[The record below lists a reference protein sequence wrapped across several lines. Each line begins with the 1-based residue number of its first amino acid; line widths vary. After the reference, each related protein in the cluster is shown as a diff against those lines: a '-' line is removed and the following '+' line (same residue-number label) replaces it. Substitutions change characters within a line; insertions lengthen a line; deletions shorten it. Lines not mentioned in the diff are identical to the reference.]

1 MAQNKNNII
10 NFKTAQDTKNA
21 AQNIIAKAQAVEG
34 ERKGMF
40 EQLLSEVEKVNPA
53 LGGFD
58 ELAALLTLPDEQFIL
73 ISPIFLDELEKS
85 FNNIDDKLF
94 LAQAMNAAGTKVEDM
109 QEAYT
114 KLINSIDEN
123 FGEFLTTPKRDFL
136 KRLLSITYN
145 SIADVQG
152 VTKRIVQVPI
162 ELTSENA
169 QIPKYAHLG
178 DGAVDLYSPA
188 DYTINPGET
197 IIIPCDIKVALPY
210 GYAFLIH
217 PRSGTS
223 AKTKL
228 RVANSVG
235 LVDSQY
241 KGVIGV
247 IIENI
252 EPPIK
257 DITYEFDDN
266 GRPVLTS
273 VLHGQ
278 SYTISKGERFAQ
290 MRLVEVPTANF
301 FQVESVEGIGD
312 DRGGGFGSSGTN

>member
-1 MAQNKNNII
+1 MDQNNIASFANLEEAKKVAQNLSEQKEESI
-10 NFKTAQDTKNA
+10 KQ
-21 AQNIIAKAQAVEG
+21 
-34 ERKGMF
+34 RKGAF
-40 EQLLSEVEKVNPA
+40 EAIFEGVSKINPE

-58 ELAALLTLPDEQFIL
+58 EISVLLTLPDSQFIVL
-73 ISPIFLDELEKS
+73 APIFLDELEKS
-85 FNNIDDKLF
+85 FNNIEDKLF
-94 LAQAMNAAGTKVEDM
+94 VAQAINATGQRMEDILKIY
-109 QEAYT
+109 AT
-114 KLINSIDEN
+114 LIDSIDT
-123 FGEFLTTPKRDFL
+123 EFATILSTPKRDFL
-136 KRLLSITYN
+136 KRVLSISYN
-145 SIADVQG
+145 SIAETEG
-152 VTKRIVQVPI
+152 ITKRIVQIPI

-169 QIPKYAHLG
+169 KVPTYAHLG

-188 DYTINPGET
+188 DYTIKPGET

-228 RVANSVG
+228 RIANSVG

-247 IIENI
+247 IVENI

-301 FQVESVEGIGD
+301 FQVESVDGIGD
-312 DRGGGFGSSGTN
+312 DRGGGFGSSGKN

>member
-1 MAQNKNNII
+1 MAQNKII
-10 NFKTAQDTKNA
+10 TFEDARKA
-21 AQNIIAKAQAVEG
+21 AQAIQAGQEQQT
-34 ERKGMF
+34 EKRKSIF
-40 EQLLSEVEKVNPA
+40 ENLLKEIENVNPQ
-53 LGGFD
+53 LGGF
-58 ELAALLTLPDEQFIL
+58 EEMAMMLALPEDQFNIL
-73 ISPIFLDELEKS
+73 APIFLEELEKS
-85 FNNIDDKLF
+85 FNNVDDRLF
-94 LAQAMNAAGTKVEDM
+94 IAQAVNASGQKVEDIQATYM
-109 QEAYT
+109 A
-114 KLINSIDEN
+114 LIDSIDEQ
-123 FGEFLTTPKRDFL
+123 FASMLTAQKRTFL
-136 KRLLSITYN
+136 KRILSISYN
-145 SIADVQG
+145 ALAETEG

-169 QIPKYAHLG
+169 QIPKYANLG

-197 IIIPCDIKVALPY
+197 AIIPCDIKVALPY

-235 LVDSQY
+235 LIDSQY

-266 GRPVLTS
+266 GRPILTS

-301 FQVESVEGIGD
+301 YQVESVAGIGD

>member
-1 MAQNKNNII
+1 MDQNNII
-10 NFKTAQDTKNA
+10 NFTTVKDAQKAAQDTVA
-21 AQNIIAKAQAVEG
+21 RVQAIES
-34 ERKGMF
+34 ERRGIF
-40 EQLLSEVEKVNPA
+40 EQLLNEVEKVNPA

-58 ELAALLTLPDEQFIL
+58 ELAILLTLPDEQFAI
-73 ISPIFLDELEKS
+73 IYPVFLAELEKS
-85 FNNIDDKLF
+85 LNNIDDKLF
-94 LAQAMNAAGTKVEDM
+94 LAQAMNAAGMKVEDM
-109 QEAYT
+109 QEAYS
-114 KLINSIDEN
+114 KLIISIDEN
-123 FGEFLTTPKRDFL
+123 FGELLTVPKKDFL
-136 KRLLSITYN
+136 KRMLSITYN
-145 SIADVQG
+145 SIAEVQG

-162 ELTSENA
+162 ELTSEEA
-169 QIPKYAHLG
+169 KVPKYAHLG

-188 DYTINPGET
+188 DYTIKPGET
-197 IIIPCDIKVALPY
+197 VIIPCDIKVALPY

-228 RVANSVG
+228 RVANSIG

-247 IIENI
+247 IVENI
-252 EPPIK
+252 EPSIK
-257 DITYEFDDN
+257 DITYEFDDKN
-266 GRPVLTS
+266 RPILTS

-301 FQVESVEGIGD
+301 FQVESVDGIGE
-312 DRGGGFGSSGTN
+312 DRGGGFGSSGIN

>member
-1 MAQNKNNII
+1 MDQSKNKNKII
-10 NFKTAQDTKNA
+10 NFEDARQAARKVVNQAQQQT
-21 AQNIIAKAQAVEG
+21 QEQ
-34 ERKGMF
+34 KGMF
-40 EQLLSEVEKVNPA
+40 ETLMKEVENINPA
-53 LGGFD
+53 LGGFE
-58 ELAALLTLPDEQFIL
+58 ELASLLSLPDEQFAL
-73 ISPIFLDELEKS
+73 IAPIFLDELQKS
-85 FNNIDDKLF
+85 MNNIDDKLF
-94 LAQAMNAAGTKVEDM
+94 LIQAMNASGTKLEDL
-109 QEAYT
+109 QQSY
-114 KLINSIDEN
+114 LQLNQHIDAQFATILSAN
-123 FGEFLTTPKRDFL
+123 KRDFL
-136 KRLLSITYN
+136 KRLLAITYN
-145 SIADVQG
+145 CIAEAEG
-152 VTKRIVQVPI
+152 VARKVIQIPI

-197 IIIPCDIKVALPY
+197 VIIPCDIKVALPY

-228 RVANSVG
+228 RIANSVG

-266 GRPVLTS
+266 GRPILTS

-301 FQVESVEGIGD
+301 FQVESVDGIGD
-312 DRGGGFGSSGTN
+312 DRGGGFGSTSKF

>member
-1 MAQNKNNII
+1 MDQNKKKII
-10 NFKTAQDTKNA
+10 NFEDARQAARDMVNHGEQQVA
-21 AQNIIAKAQAVEG
+21 AQKSI
-34 ERKGMF
+34 F
-40 EQLLSEVEKVNPA
+40 ENLMQEIQTVNPA
-53 LGGFD
+53 LGGME
-58 ELAALLTLPDEQFIL
+58 ELGAILTLPDEHFAL
-73 ISPIFLDELEKS
+73 IAPVFLEELQKS
-85 FNNIDDKLF
+85 MNNIDDRLF
-94 LAQAMNAAGTKVEDM
+94 LVQAMNASGAKLEDLQQSYLQLSLHIDSEFSNLLSAG
-109 QEAYT
+109 
-114 KLINSIDEN
+114 
-123 FGEFLTTPKRDFL
+123 KRDFL
-136 KRLLSITYN
+136 KRMLAITYN
-145 SIADVQG
+145 CISEAEGIAR
-152 VTKRIVQVPI
+152 RIVQIPI

-169 QIPKYAHLG
+169 QIPKYANLG

-188 DYTINPGET
+188 DYTIKPGET
-197 IIIPCDIKVALPY
+197 VIIPCDIKVALPY

-228 RVANSVG
+228 RIANSIG

-247 IIENI
+247 IVENI

-257 DITYEFDDN
+257 DITYEFDDSS
-266 GRPVLTS
+266 RPVLTS

-301 FQVESVEGIGD
+301 FQVESVAGIGD
-312 DRGGGFGSSGTN
+312 DRGGGFGSSGNN

>member
-10 NFKTAQDTKNA
+10 KFEDARKA
-21 AQNIIAKAQAVEG
+21 AQAVNQASQDKIEQKQG
-34 ERKGMF
+34 AF
-40 EQLLSEVEKVNPA
+40 EKLFTGIEQVTPS

-58 ELAALLTLPDEQFIL
+58 ELAMMLELPEEQFALLG
-73 ISPIFLDELEKS
+73 PIFLDELEKGY
-85 FNNIDDKLF
+85 NNVQDKIF
-94 LAQAMNAAGTKVEDM
+94 IAQAVNAAGQKMEDIEAVFM
-109 QEAYT
+109 Q
-114 KLINSIDEN
+114 LINSIDT
-123 FGEFLTTPKRDFL
+123 EFSEVLSAQKRDFL
-136 KRLLSITYN
+136 KRILSISYN
-145 SIADVQG
+145 SLAETEGII
-152 VTKRIVQVPI
+152 KRIVQVPI

-188 DYTINPGET
+188 DYTIKPGET

-228 RVANSVG
+228 RIANSVG

-247 IIENI
+247 IVENI

-257 DITYEFDDN
+257 DITYEFDDS
-266 GRPVLTS
+266 GRPILTS

-301 FQVESVEGIGD
+301 FQVESVDGIGD

>member
-1 MAQNKNNII
+1 MDQNKKIVT
-10 NFKTAQDTKNA
+10 FEDARKA
-21 AQNIIAKAQAVEG
+21 AQNLGEARVEVQKKKQG
-34 ERKGMF
+34 AF
-40 EQLLSEVEKVNPA
+40 EVLLDGVEKMNPA
-53 LGGFD
+53 LGGFN
-58 ELAALLTLPDEQFIL
+58 EMAVMLTLPDQQFIIL
-73 ISPIFLDELEKS
+73 APTFLEELEKTY
-85 FNNIDDKLF
+85 NNVEDKVF
-94 LAQAMNAAGTKVEDM
+94 IAQAINAKGQKLEDV
-109 QEAYT
+109 QKAYYE
-114 KLINSIDEN
+114 LINSLDDH
-123 FGEFLTTPKRDFL
+123 FKDTLSAPKRDFL
-136 KRLLSITYN
+136 KRVLSISYN
-145 SIADVQG
+145 AVAETEGVIKRVVQ
-152 VTKRIVQVPI
+152 IPI

-169 QIPKYAHLG
+169 QVPKYANLG

-188 DYTINPGET
+188 DYTIKPGET
-197 IIIPCDIKVALPY
+197 VIIPCDIKVALPY

-257 DITYEFDDN
+257 DITYEFDDG
-266 GRPVLTS
+266 GRPILTS

-301 FQVESVEGIGD
+301 FQVESVDGIGD
-312 DRGGGFGSSGTN
+312 DRGGGFGSSGNN

>member
-1 MAQNKNNII
+1 MDQNKII
-10 NFKTAQDTKNA
+10 HIEDAKKMAHKINDDQK
-21 AQNIIAKAQAVEG
+21 AKAK
-34 ERKGMF
+34 ERKSTF
-40 EQLLSEVEKVNPA
+40 EAILEGVNKINPA

-58 ELAALLTLPDEQFIL
+58 ELSMLLSLPEEQFSIL
-73 ISPIFLDELEKS
+73 GPIFLDELEKS
-85 FNNIDDKLF
+85 FNNIEDKIF
-94 LAQAMNAAGTKVEDM
+94 VAQAINATGQKMEDI
-109 QEAYT
+109 QQAYS
-114 KLINSIDEN
+114 KLIDSIDSQ
-123 FGEFLTTPKRDFL
+123 FATTLSVPKRDFL
-136 KRLLSITYN
+136 KRMLSISYN
-145 SIADVQG
+145 SIAETEGIV
-152 VTKRIVQVPI
+152 KRIVQVPI
-162 ELTSENA
+162 ELTSEDA
-169 QIPKYAHLG
+169 KIPKYAHLG

-257 DITYEFDDN
+257 DITYEFDDS
-266 GRPVLTS
+266 GRPILTS
-273 VLHGQ
+273 VLHGK

-301 FQVESVEGIGD
+301 YQVESVAGIGD
-312 DRGGGFGSSGTN
+312 DRGGGFGSSGVK

>member
-1 MAQNKNNII
+1 MAQNKII
-10 NFKTAQDTKNA
+10 NINDAKKA
-21 AQNIIAKAQAVEG
+21 ARKMTVQAEQAAA
-34 ERKGMF
+34 ERKSIFENLLQQVSEVNPQLGGM
-40 EQLLSEVEKVNPA
+40 EELGALLS
-53 LGGFD
+53 
-58 ELAALLTLPDEQFIL
+58 LPDEQFVL
-73 ISPIFLDELEKS
+73 IAPIFLEELQKS
-85 FNNIDDKLF
+85 INNIDDKL
-94 LAQAMNAAGTKVEDM
+94 LLIQAMNVSGTKLEDLRDS
-109 QEAYT
+109 YI
-114 KLINSIDEN
+114 KLNEQIDTQ
-123 FGEFLTTPKRDFL
+123 FATVLTEPKRDFL
-136 KRLLSITYN
+136 KQMLGMTYN
-145 SIADVQG
+145 CISEAEG
-152 VTKRIVQVPI
+152 VARRVVNIPI

-169 QIPKYAHLG
+169 KIPQYAHLG

-197 IIIPCDIKVALPY
+197 VIIPCDIKVALPY

-266 GRPVLTS
+266 GRPILTS
-273 VLHGQ
+273 VLHGK

-301 FQVESVEGIGD
+301 YQVESVSGIGE
-312 DRGGGFGSSGTN
+312 DRGGGFGSSGTR

>member
-1 MAQNKNNII
+1 MGQII
-10 NFKTAQDTKNA
+10 DFKTPEA
-21 AQNIIAKAQAVEG
+21 AKQAAENMTFKMQQVSE
-34 ERKGMF
+34 ERKSIF
-40 EQLLSEVEKVNPA
+40 ESLMNEVENINPS
-53 LGGFD
+53 LGGFE
-58 ELAALLTLPDEQFIL
+58 ELSALLTLPDEQFVL
-73 ISPIFLDELEKS
+73 ISPFFLDEMQKS
-85 FNNIDDKLF
+85 MNNIDDKL
-94 LAQAMNAAGTKVEDM
+94 LMVQAMNLNGTKLEEL

-114 KLINSIDEN
+114 KLIANIDEQ
-123 FGEFLTTPKRDFL
+123 FAEVLSAPKRDFL
-136 KRLLSITYN
+136 KQMLGITYN
-145 SIADVQG
+145 CIAEAEG
-152 VTKRIVQVPI
+152 VAKRIVNIPI

-169 QIPKYAHLG
+169 KIPTYAHLG

-197 IIIPCDIKVALPY
+197 VIIPCDIKVALPY

-228 RVANSVG
+228 RVANSIG

-247 IIENI
+247 IVENI

-257 DITYEFDDN
+257 DISYEFDDS
-266 GRPVLTS
+266 GRPVITS
-273 VLHGQ
+273 IEHGKP
-278 SYTISKGERFAQ
+278 YYIGKGERFAQ

-301 FQVESVEGIGD
+301 YEVETVSDIGD
-312 DRGGGFGSSGTN
+312 DRGGGFGSSGKN

>member
-10 NFKTAQDTKNA
+10 TFNDARKVAQGITEKH
-21 AQNIIAKAQAVEG
+21 AQAVQE
-34 ERKGMF
+34 KNNAF
-40 EQLLSEVEKVNPA
+40 ETLLNNVEKINPQ

-58 ELAALLTLPDEQFIL
+58 EFAMLLTLSDEQFVMIA
-73 ISPIFLDELEKS
+73 PIFLDELKRS
-85 FNNIDDKLF
+85 FNNTEDKLF
-94 LAQAMNAAGTKVEDM
+94 MAQAVNAAGARMEDILNS
-109 QEAYT
+109 YT
-114 KLINSIDEN
+114 QLIAQVDT
-123 FGEFLTTPKRDFL
+123 EFNTVLSAPKRDFL
-136 KRLLSITYN
+136 KQVLSASYN
-145 SIADVQG
+145 ALAETEG

-162 ELTSENA
+162 ELTSEDA
-169 QIPKYAHLG
+169 KIPKYANLG

-197 IIIPCDIKVALPY
+197 VIIPCDIKVALPY

-228 RVANSVG
+228 RVANSIG

-247 IIENI
+247 IVENI

-301 FQVESVEGIGD
+301 FQVESVSDIGD

>member
-1 MAQNKNNII
+1 MAQNKILTIQNSRNMANKITQEMAEKQTTKQGAFEKLFSEIEKI
-10 NFKTAQDTKNA
+10 NP
-21 AQNIIAKAQAVEG
+21 
-34 ERKGMF
+34 
-40 EQLLSEVEKVNPA
+40 S

-58 ELAALLTLPDEQFIL
+58 EFAILLSLPEEQFNIL
-73 ISPIFLDELEKS
+73 APVFLDELEKS
-85 FNNIDDKLF
+85 FNNVQDKIF
-94 LAQAMNAAGTKVEDM
+94 LAQAVNAAGQKIEDIQAAFAELM
-109 QEAYT
+109 D
-114 KLINSIDEN
+114 SIDTQFDN
-123 FGEFLTTPKRDFL
+123 ILTPQKRDFL
-136 KRLLSITYN
+136 KRIFSITYN
-145 SIADVQG
+145 SIAETEG
-152 VTKRIVQVPI
+152 ITKRIVQVPI

-197 IIIPCDIKVALPY
+197 VIIPCDIKVALPY

-252 EPPIK
+252 DPPIK
-257 DITYEFDDN
+257 DITYEFDDK
-266 GRPVLTS
+266 GRPILTS

-301 FQVESVEGIGD
+301 FQVESVDGIGD

>member
-10 NFKTAQDTKNA
+10 NFNDARAMANA
-21 AQNIIAKAQAVEG
+21 INQKSADSQVQKQSAFESLFEG
-34 ERKGMF
+34 I
-40 EQLLSEVEKVNPA
+40 EKVNPS
-53 LGGFD
+53 LGGF
-58 ELAALLTLPDEQFIL
+58 EEFSTLLALPDEHFVI
-73 ISPIFLDELEKS
+73 IAPVFLDELEKS
-85 FNNIDDKLF
+85 YNNVQDKIF
-94 LAQAMNAAGTKVEDM
+94 IAQAVNAAGQKLEDIQKVFFS
-109 QEAYT
+109 
-114 KLINSIDEN
+114 LIESIDKQ
-123 FGEFLTTPKRDFL
+123 FADIMSAPKRDFL
-136 KRLLSITYN
+136 KRVLSISYN
-145 SIADVQG
+145 SLAETEG
-152 VTKRIVQVPI
+152 VIKRTVQVPI

-169 QIPKYAHLG
+169 KIPQYAHLG
-178 DGAVDLYSPA
+178 DGALDLYSPD

-197 IIIPCDIKVALPY
+197 VIIPCDIKVALPY

-228 RVANSVG
+228 RVANSIG

-247 IIENI
+247 IVENI

-257 DITYEFDDN
+257 DISYEFDDS
-266 GRPVLTS
+266 GRPILTS

-301 FQVESVEGIGD
+301 YQVESVANIGD
-312 DRGGGFGSSGTN
+312 DRGGGFGSTGTK

>member
-1 MAQNKNNII
+1 MAQNNII
-10 NFKTAQDTKNA
+10 QFKTADDARNA
-21 AQNIIAKAQAVEG
+21 AQNIVDNAIENQ
-34 ERKGMF
+34 RKQKSVF
-40 EQLLSEVEKVNPA
+40 EDILAEVEKINPS

-58 ELAALLTLPDEQFIL
+58 ELAVLLTLPDEQFAM
-73 ISPIFLDELEKS
+73 ISPIFLHELEKS
-85 FNNIDDKLF
+85 LNSIDDKLF
-94 LAQAMNAAGTKVEDM
+94 LAQAMNAAGTRVEDM
-109 QEAYT
+109 QEAYA
-114 KLINSIDEN
+114 KLIISIDEGFN
-123 FGEFLTTPKRDFL
+123 GILSAPKKDFL
-136 KRLLSITYN
+136 KRMLSITYN
-145 SIADVQG
+145 SIAEVQG

-188 DYTINPGET
+188 DYTIKPGET
-197 IIIPCDIKVALPY
+197 VIIPCDIKVALPY

-228 RVANSVG
+228 RVANAVG

-266 GRPVLTS
+266 GRPILTS

-278 SYTISKGERFAQ
+278 SYFISKGERFAQ

-301 FQVESVEGIGD
+301 FQVESVDGIGD

>member
-1 MAQNKNNII
+1 MAQNNNNNII
-10 NFKTAQDTKNA
+10 KFEDARKA
-21 AQNIIAKAQAVEG
+21 AQAVNQTSQDKIEQKQG
-34 ERKGMF
+34 AF
-40 EQLLSEVEKVNPA
+40 EKLFAGIEQVTPS

-58 ELAALLTLPDEQFIL
+58 ELAMMLGLPEEQFALLGPV
-73 ISPIFLDELEKS
+73 FLEELEKGY
-85 FNNIDDKLF
+85 NNVQDKIF
-94 LAQAMNAAGTKVEDM
+94 IAQAVNAAGQKIEDIEAVFM
-109 QEAYT
+109 Q
-114 KLINSIDEN
+114 LINSIDT
-123 FGEFLTTPKRDFL
+123 EFSELLSAQKRDFL
-136 KRLLSITYN
+136 KRILSISYN
-145 SIADVQG
+145 SLAETEG
-152 VTKRIVQVPI
+152 VIKRTVQVPI

-188 DYTINPGET
+188 DYTIKPGET

-228 RVANSVG
+228 RIANSVG

-247 IIENI
+247 IVENI

-257 DITYEFDDN
+257 DIAYEFDDS
-266 GRPVLTS
+266 GRPILTS

-301 FQVESVEGIGD
+301 FQVESVDGIGD